1 MYVNLNIVTVDF
13 SMFLCVVGYFPA
25 PSGSVG
31 QPGAGPSGPVGPPGQ
46 VGIPPGTRGQTV
58 VCRIRLKVMK

>member
-1 MYVNLNIVTVDF
+1 VYVNLNIVTVDY

-31 QPGAGPSGPVGPPGQ
+31 QPGAGPSGPSGRPGQ
-46 VGIPPGTRGQTV
+46 VENPAGTRGQTV
-58 VCRIRLKVMK
+58 VMK